1 MGKKGVILIRS
12 SSPDQDIR
20 IPKEIRALWKE
31 YDVTVIGWNRWKK
44 EIDLN
49 SQLSECKYNLVLFNF
64 KSPFGKTILAFLPI
78 WWCFILSY
86 LICHKWDIV
95 HIINLDSLFPAI
107 IASKLKKK
115 KLIYELLDTYED
127 TINLNEHFRKSL
139 IWLDEFLMRF
149 VDAIIFADDEQ
160 MNEFT
165 EIPDLEIITMYDSPP
180 TEILNYNLPKRIND
194 RFTLFYAGVLQRDRQ
209 LNIDKIIAAIQ
220 NIDNIQLLIA
230 GYGDLVKDLVR
241 LEAKYPDKLK
251 FLGKLEYSDVI
262 KHCFNSDLMF
272 VLRNPIVP
280 VYKYICGSTLF
291 NAMIC
296 GTPIIVN
303 SGTSTS
309 NKVVT
314 ENCGLVID
322 ASDIEALKRALVELR
337 DKPELRKKLGINARN
352 AYIHKYNWQ
361 IMETRLLSLY
371 SKLAK

>member
-1 MGKKGVILIRS
+1 MEKKSVILIRS
-12 SSPDQDIR
+12 SSPDRDIR

-31 YDVTVIGWNRWKK
+31 YDVTVIGWNRWKR

-139 IWLDEFLMRF
+139 ICLDEFLMRF
-149 VDAIIFADDEQ
+149 ADAIIFADDEQ
-160 MNEFT
+160 MNEFN
-165 EIPDLEIITMYDSPP
+165 EIPNSEIITMYDSPP
-180 TEILNYNLPKRIND
+180 IEFLNYNLSRKIND

-209 LNIDKIIAAIQ
+209 LNIDKIITAIQ
-220 NIDNIQLLIA
+220 DIDNVQLLIA
-230 GYGDLVKDLVR
+230 GYGDLVKDIMR
-241 LEAKYPDKLK
+241 LEAKFPDKLK

-262 KHCFNSDLMF
+262 KYCFNSDLIF
-272 VLRNPIVP
+272 ILRDPIVP

-309 NKVVT
+309 SKVVT
-314 ENCGLVID
+314 DNCGIVID
-322 ASDIEALKRALVELR
+322 ASDIGALKRALVELR
-337 DKPELRKKLGINARN
+337 DKPELRRKLGINARN
-352 AYIHKYNWQ
+352 AYIHKYNWD
-361 IMETRLLSLY
+361 IMEARLLLLY
-371 SKLAK
+371 SKLIK